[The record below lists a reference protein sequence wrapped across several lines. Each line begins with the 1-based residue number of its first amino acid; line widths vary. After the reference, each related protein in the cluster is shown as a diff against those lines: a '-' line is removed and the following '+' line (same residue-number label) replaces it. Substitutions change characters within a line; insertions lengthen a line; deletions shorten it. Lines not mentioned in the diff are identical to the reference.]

1 MADLSY
7 DSFQKQNKSKSKNV
21 DLSYDSFTASQQPKT
36 KQTAPTGPKTEKNN
50 NILQQAFVNTIGRAG
65 DYTGRVLGLAVAGG
79 AKLLGKDDAARR
91 ITDAALDQTPVK
103 VPVIGARVDAQKPL
117 GQGGGAQ
124 ILKNTGKTALDIAS
138 LGYGSAGNAA
148 LKTAATKAGLGKVGS
163 TVAAN
168 AVEGVAYNTA
178 TNVLND
184 RKAMENTGVAAAA
197 SVILPAVLNK
207 LLKSK
212 TVTKE
217 VIDAVDQIEES
228 IPVAVQA
235 SKKLSPLE
243 RLKIYSKQQGYEPY
257 KASNELPVIDMGG
270 KPKGSVE
277 LPTIQTGSVAKQ
289 TKPIKGDVTFETINP
304 ETNMP
309 FSRADKLPKQ
319 TDIPTSNIT
328 QQIDLPIQAKPAPKT
343 IKNEPISFQNQT
355 NEVQQSTVLNDFELD
370 PQKVEDIALGKRIDT
385 TNNVPADAY
394 FAFMKNKAD
403 ETLDLNLIEKLKNS
417 KVASVSAQKLQANKL
432 AKENNIVDIVKDIE
446 SELLK
451 RKGSNV
457 KTIEKESVDA
467 VKKINSTLQEISQSV
482 PSRETIIRA
491 LEAIKCK

>member
-7 DSFQKQNKSKSKNV
+7 DSFQKQNKSKSKKV

-36 KQTAPTGPKTEKNN
+36 KQSGQIVPKTEKNN
-50 NILQQAFVNTIGRAG
+50 NIVQQAFVNTVGRAG
-65 DYTGRVLGLAVAGG
+65 DYTGRVLGLGVAGV
-79 AKLLGKDDAARR
+79 AKLLGKDEAAKR

-103 VPVIGARVDAQKPL
+103 VPVIGAKIDAQKPL
-117 GQGGGAQ
+117 GQGGGKQ

-148 LKTAATKAGLGKVGS
+148 LKTAATKVGLGKVGS

-178 TNVLND
+178 TNILND

-197 SVILPAVLNK
+197 SVLLPAVLNR

-217 VIDAVDQIEES
+217 VVDAVDQIEET
-228 IPVAVQA
+228 IPAAVQV
-235 SKKLSPLE
+235 SKDISPLE

-257 KASNELPVIDMGG
+257 KASSELPVIQMGS

-277 LPTIQTGSVAKQ
+277 LPTIQTGSTTKQ
-289 TKPIKGDVTFETINP
+289 TKPIKGDVTFEPINP

-309 FSRADKLPKQ
+309 FSKADNIPKQ
-319 TDIPTSNIT
+319 TLTPTSNVS
-328 QQIDLPIQAKPAPKT
+328 QQIDLPTQAKPAPKT
-343 IKNEPISFQNQT
+343 VKNEPISFQKQT
-355 NEVQQSTVLNDFELD
+355 NEVQQATVLNDFELD

-432 AKENNIVDIVKDIE
+432 AKESNIVDIVKDIE
-446 SELLK
+446 SDLLK
-451 RKGSNV
+451 RKGSSV
-457 KTIEKESVDA
+457 KSIEKESVDA
-467 VKKINSTLQEISQSV
+467 VKKINSTLQEISQSA
-482 PSRETIIRA
+482 PSKETIIRA